1 MAKKSRPAKTPDA
14 RENQLIN
21 LAMDEAERRIRD
33 GTATSQLL
41 SIFLKLGSSRERLE
55 QEKLRRENELTN
67 EKIETL
73 RSAQRIEQLYKDAMS
88 ALSVYRGNTEQD
100 EDVC

>member
-100 EDVC
+100 EDIY